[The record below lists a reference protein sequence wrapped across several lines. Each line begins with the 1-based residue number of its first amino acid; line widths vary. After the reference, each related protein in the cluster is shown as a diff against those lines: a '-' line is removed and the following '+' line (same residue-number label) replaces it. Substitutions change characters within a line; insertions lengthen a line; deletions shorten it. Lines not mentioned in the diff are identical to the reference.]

1 MEDLLLLLKDLET
14 GMLAEAMRKSPWLFP
29 IVNTL
34 HILGIAL
41 LFGAVSCLDLRL
53 MGAWKTVPVPGLS
66 RIVVPVAGTG
76 LGLALATGVLL
87 FLTRASRYAQNPVF
101 QIKMGLI
108 VLALVNLALL
118 HRSAAWKAAQEGTA
132 TEGRRVAWAGFL
144 SMLLWLGVLI
154 AGRIIA
160 YW

>member
-1 MEDLLLLLKDLET
+1 MGEFVLFLKDLEA
-14 GMLAEAMRKSPWLFP
+14 GLLAEAMRKSPWLFP

-34 HILGIAL
+34 HIIGLAL
-41 LFGAVSCLDLRL
+41 LFGAISCLDLRL
-53 MGAWKTVPVPGLS
+53 MGAWTIVPVPGLA

-76 LGLALATGVLL
+76 LGLALVTGVLL

-101 QIKMGLI
+101 QIKMALI

-118 HRSAAWKAAQEGTA
+118 HRSTAWHGARAGT
-132 TEGRRVAWAGFL
+132 GQGYRRVAWAGFL

-154 AGRIIA
+154 AGRMIA